1 MYRRPPSAKSRLSR
15 VLSALLKSSEVRGCT
30 AGPGYRP
37 KHVPPPLPPAQ
48 LRRCSPRN
56 LPPASSTAE
65 CLVRRAVFSSISH
78 RQDNGPTHQAA
89 AFLEDSHRQD
99 NGPTH
104 QAAAFLEDLLGRAVR
119 GPSSLRRDSVR
130 RLRKGRQD
138 QRRPRGRS
146 GKREYAVG
154 RPICARREAN
164 LRSSTS
170 ALTCSKVI
178 THLCSAD
185 WGS

>member
-37 KHVPPPLPPAQ
+37 EHVPPPLPPAQ

-65 CLVRRAVFSSISH
+65 CLVRRAVFSSI
-78 RQDNGPTHQAA
+78 
-89 AFLEDSHRQD
+89 SHRQD